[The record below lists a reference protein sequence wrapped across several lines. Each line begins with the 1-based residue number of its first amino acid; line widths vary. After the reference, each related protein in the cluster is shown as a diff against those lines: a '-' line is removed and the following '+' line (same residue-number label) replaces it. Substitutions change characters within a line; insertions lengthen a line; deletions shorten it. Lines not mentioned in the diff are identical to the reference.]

1 MSDEPVAL
9 VAKAH
14 GGAGGGGRR
23 VVGPPRAPF
32 GLFIARE
39 ARFVAHEAPKA
50 TITPFA
56 SWEQTSSSRNQ
67 AERRCQTVRRQ
78 GVSYPRV
85 SPASKSCLGGAGREG
100 RDAGFRRV
108 LGSKPGLRFCRFGR
122 GFAVISGYFWL
133 FLAIS
138 GLGASPGG
146 PGSKLIILRATGE
159 SQETVLLTMDPRL

>member
-1 MSDEPVAL
+1 MSEGPVAL
-9 VAKAH
+9 VAKAG

-23 VVGPPRAPF
+23 VVGPSRAPF

-67 AERRCQTVRRQ
+67 AERRWQTVRRQ

-85 SPASKSCLGGAGREG
+85 SRASKLCLGGAGREG
-100 RDAGFRRV
+100 RDAGFRNAGCWVRNPASVFAV
-108 LGSKPGLRFCRFGR
+108 LGEVLP
-122 GFAVISGYFWL
+122 L

-138 GLGASPGG
+138 GYFWVGC
-146 PGSKLIILRATGE
+146 
-159 SQETVLLTMDPRL
+159 VPRWAGLKINYFARHR

>member
-1 MSDEPVAL
+1 MSEGPVAL
-9 VAKAH
+9 VAKAG

-23 VVGPPRAPF
+23 VVGPSRAPF

-39 ARFVAHEAPKA
+39 ARFVAHKAPKA
-50 TITPFA
+50 TITPFKTK
-56 SWEQTSSSRNQ
+56 EQTSSSRNQ
-67 AERRCQTVRRQ
+67 AERRLADCTQTGRFLSPRLAGLEALPRRRW
-78 GVSYPRV
+78 PRGQRRWI
-85 SPASKSCLGGAGREG
+85 SQC
-100 RDAGFRRV
+100 RV

-122 GFAVISGYFWL
+122 GFAVISGCFWL

-159 SQETVLLTMDPRL
+159 SQETVLL